1 MRYRAIAQ
9 HHGIHSVERLCRA
22 LQVSRS
28 GYYAWRQR
36 PESDRTRRHRAL
48 IRQIGEFFTASDRTY
63 GARRIRDDLRE
74 AGEVVGRHTV
84 ALLMRRAQLVPKTVK
99 RFRITT
105 DSRKTTP
112 APNLLAQQF
121 NASRPNERWVS
132 DVTFIP
138 TRQGWLYLAVMM
150 DLFSRAVVGWSMSH
164 RLTRAL
170 VVEALTMAIARRT
183 PDRPL
188 IVHSDQGSQ
197 YASADYRQLLQAHG
211 LTASMSRKGHC
222 WDNAAMES
230 FFHTL
235 KTERVHHEDYRTRSE
250 ARCSIFQYIEVFYN
264 QRRRHSYLNNQAPI
278 RFELNY
284 ANHP

>member
-9 HHGIHSVERLCRA
+9 HRGIHSVERLCRA

-138 TRQGWLYLAVMM
+138 TW
-150 DLFSRAVVGWSMSH
+150 
-164 RLTRAL
+164 
-170 VVEALTMAIARRT
+170 
-183 PDRPL
+183 P
-188 IVHSDQGSQ
+188 
-197 YASADYRQLLQAHG
+197 
-211 LTASMSRKGHC
+211 
-222 WDNAAMES
+222 
-230 FFHTL
+230 
-235 KTERVHHEDYRTRSE
+235 
-250 ARCSIFQYIEVFYN
+250 
-264 QRRRHSYLNNQAPI
+264 
-278 RFELNY
+278 
-284 ANHP
+284 